1 MELVEKADGG
11 MPDFNFCVVL
21 NWEVWGHLAFALV
34 FAFGVLEIGSIRA
47 MMITFVL
54 FWGGECGEQRVKLR
68 LKKY

>member
-1 MELVEKADGG
+1 MAHGVSGEGRWG

-47 MMITFVL
+47 TMIYFL
-54 FWGGECGEQRVKLR
+54 DCFGEVR
-68 LKKY
+68 